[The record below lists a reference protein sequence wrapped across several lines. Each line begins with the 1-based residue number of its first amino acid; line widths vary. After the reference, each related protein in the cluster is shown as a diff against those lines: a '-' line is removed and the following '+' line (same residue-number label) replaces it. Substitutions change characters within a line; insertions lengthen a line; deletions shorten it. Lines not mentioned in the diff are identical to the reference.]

1 MAVVVYALC
10 ALTALTSAYLLLR
23 AYMRGKFRLLLWSG
37 ICFAGLA
44 STNILLGLD
53 KLVFTT
59 VDLSVW
65 RSAIS
70 LVSMLVLLY
79 GLIWDAR

>member
-1 MAVVVYALC
+1 MAVVVYGLC
-10 ALTALTSAYLLLR
+10 ALTALTCAYLLLR
-23 AYMRGKFRLLLWSG
+23 AYARGNFRLLLWSG
-37 ICFAGLA
+37 VCFAGLA
-44 STNILLGLD
+44 ATNILLGLD

-70 LVSMLVLLY
+70 LASMLVLLY
-79 GLIWDAR
+79 SLIWDVR